1 MVASRSI
8 VMNRQT
14 DRLDI
19 AVVGAGLAGSCL
31 AGALA
36 RRGIQVALIDAQAG
50 HVGERRDF
58 RAEKFGARQMALFE

>member
-1 MVASRSI
+1 
-8 VMNRQT
+8 MNRQT